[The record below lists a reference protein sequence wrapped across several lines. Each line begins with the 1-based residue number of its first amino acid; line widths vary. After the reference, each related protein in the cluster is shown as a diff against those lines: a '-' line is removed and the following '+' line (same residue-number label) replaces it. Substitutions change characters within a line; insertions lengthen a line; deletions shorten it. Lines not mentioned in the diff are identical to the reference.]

1 VHHVGFTTLL
11 YYDAGQQNIK
21 TMSVRCKGQSAS
33 MQQTKIVLK
42 YFDHKTWMDHLQYL
56 GINEDN
62 IKIYLNT
69 VGIERISLDR
79 EAD

>member
-1 VHHVGFTTLL
+1 
-11 YYDAGQQNIK
+11 
-21 TMSVRCKGQSAS
+21 

-42 YFDHKTWMDHLQYL
+42 YFDHKTRMDHYQYL
-56 GINEDN
+56 GINMR
-62 IKIYLNT
+62 IILKFILNT